1 MCNMPT
7 LYVSAVNIMLSV
19 YAALVEKQMKIPY
32 CLVNEEGLLYDF
44 AATVNILAFLVSVP
58 RS

>member
-1 MCNMPT
+1 
-7 LYVSAVNIMLSV
+7 MLSV

-58 RS
+58 